1 MNICRRIGA
10 AILSAALAVG
20 LGLTAVPTAQAS
32 FDSIGTGD
40 INVRIH
46 FNPGGNPFDTETS
59 QIGVQRQGYR
69 LYRIATISDDGKSFV
84 YGTEYQDLPGRYVS
98 NSLTP
103 MNAYEVLMGDYSYV
117 QRIGTYINQNH
128 PEPAYAAPFVS
139 NVATFVGL
147 EPGLYLG
154 TGPSANFGRTTYTP
168 APFVICLPYKP
179 TSQDTVPEGSGAQAG
194 TEYSDLDI
202 TVKPVVHTTS
212 RDHPDRPTPTPTPPD
227 NPPPDNP
234 PSDNPPSDNP
244 PPDNPPADNPPPGV
258 DIPDEPVPLVDIPD
272 EPTPL
277 VEIPDEPTPQ
287 SPATPPKPTTT
298 TPNKPKLPQTGALW
312 WPVPVMG
319 GSGAVLMCAGLVGR
333 RKSK

>member
-10 AILSAALAVG
+10 AILSAALAAS
-20 LGLTAVPTAQAS
+20 LGLSLLPVTAGAAWES
-32 FDSIGTGD
+32 SGTGD
-40 INVRIH
+40 INIRVH
-46 FNPGGNPFDTETS
+46 FNPGGNVFNTDQSES
-59 QIGVQRQGYR
+59 GVRAQGYR
-69 LYRIATISDDGKSFV
+69 LYQIATVSEDGKSFV
-84 YGTEYQDLPGRYVS
+84 YGTEYRGLPGVYIS

-103 MNAYEVLMGDYSYV
+103 NNAYEVIPEDWTIV
-117 QRIGTYINQNH
+117 QRVGGYINQNK
-128 PEPAYAAPFVS
+128 PEPDFAAPFI
-139 NVATFVGL
+139 NGVATFTKL
-147 EPGLYLG
+147 PAGLYLG
-154 TGPSANFGRTTYTP
+154 TGSQAQFGRTIYTP
-168 APFVICLPYKP
+168 RPFVICLPYQV
-179 TSQDTVPEGSGAQAG
+179 SSSDTVPAGSGVQAG
-194 TEYSDLDI
+194 ILYTDLDI
-202 TVKPVVHTTS
+202 TVKPVTDTA
-212 RDHPDRPTPTPTPPD
+212 PTDGHGGQPPS
-227 NPPPDNP
+227 PPPSDNP

-244 PPDNPPADNPPPGV
+244 PSDNPPADNPPPGV